1 MEHLNIGNLV
11 RIKGKEGNW
20 RVSGIGY
27 RKGDEDVYHFSLVGD
42 GEGKI
47 VSMKKGRI
55 VEKVEGIEIGKV
67 FLGDNGFIHGEGEGE
82 DKWRE
87 MRREI
92 GDRESVLL
100 YDLVGK
106 NFVIKNYGDIVRE
119 GKCEYIHEMQDMIS
133 ESGNDDIGRTM
144 VLKG

>member
-27 RKGDEDVYHFSLVGD
+27 RKGEEDVYHFSRVGD
-42 GEGKI
+42 DGGKI

-55 VEKVEGIEIGKV
+55 CEKVEGIEIGKR
-67 FLGDNGFIHGEGEGE
+67 FLGDNGFIHGGGKGE
-82 DKWRE
+82 DIWRE
-87 MRREI
+87 MRRET
-92 GDRESVLL
+92 GNRESVLL
-100 YDLVGK
+100 YDLVEK
-106 NFVIKNYGDIVRE
+106 NFVIENYGDIVRE

-133 ESGNDDIGRTM
+133 ESGNEDIGRTM